1 MAGRPPA
8 FSYAQFKEAF
18 AQSAAEGKEPTYE
31 AVRARSPM
39 LTADRPLSEDIE
51 SLDLVKIVGAAEKEI
66 GELI

>member
-31 AVRARSPM
+31 AVRARFEGKGSFG
-39 LTADRPLSEDIE
+39 LH
-51 SLDLVKIVGAAEKEI
+51 
-66 GELI
+66 